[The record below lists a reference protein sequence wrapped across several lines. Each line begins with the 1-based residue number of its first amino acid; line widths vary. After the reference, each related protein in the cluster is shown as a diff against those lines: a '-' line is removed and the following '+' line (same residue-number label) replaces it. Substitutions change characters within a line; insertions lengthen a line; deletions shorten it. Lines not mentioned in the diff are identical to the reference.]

1 MNSKKPYSSPRMFEY
16 PPDQVPQTV
25 VQLFRDNSLSSAT
38 PTENTKHIAP
48 MDSNQGVAMLP
59 PFDIL
64 KMESSGPRWM
74 EAAVD
79 LERAKARVKVLAAS
93 SPGEYII
100 FNQETSERISI
111 KSETRRIV
119 FQIGYDEKGL
129 NARAELLRR
138 FGHEVISVTHNEAAK
153 VALSSFRDVDV
164 FIVGHT
170 APEQT
175 RKEMVA
181 WLKANYPKVKIV
193 ALNPSKD
200 QLLGA
205 DCNVALNDHDE
216 WLSLLAAAAS

>member
-1 MNSKKPYSSPRMFEY
+1 M
-16 PPDQVPQTV
+16 
-25 VQLFRDNSLSSAT
+25 
-38 PTENTKHIAP
+38 I
-48 MDSNQGVAMLP
+48 P
-59 PFDIL
+59 PFDIFKL
-64 KMESSGPRWM
+64 ESGELRWM
-74 EAAVD
+74 ELAADV
-79 LERAKARVKVLAAS
+79 ERAKARVKILATS

-100 FNQETSERISI
+100 ANQQTGEKISI
-111 KSETRRIV
+111 KTQTKRIL
-119 FQIGYDEKGL
+119 FQIGYDEKGI

-138 FGHEVISVTHNEAAK
+138 FGHEVISVTNNEAAK
-153 VALSSFRDVDV
+153 VALSSYHDVEL

-193 ALNPSKD
+193 ALNPSRD

-205 DCNVALNDHDE
+205 DYNVILNEHDE

>member
-1 MNSKKPYSSPRMFEY
+1 MR
-16 PPDQVPQTV
+16 
-25 VQLFRDNSLSSAT
+25 
-38 PTENTKHIAP
+38 
-48 MDSNQGVAMLP
+48 P

-64 KMESSGPRWM
+64 KVESGGVRWM
-74 EAAVD
+74 EAAAD

-100 FNQETSERISI
+100 LNQKTGEKISI
-111 KSETRRIV
+111 KSKTKRIL

-129 NARAELLRR
+129 NARAELFRR

-153 VALSSFRDVDV
+153 VALSSFPNVDL

-175 RKEMVA
+175 RKEMVD
-181 WLKANYPKVKIV
+181 WLKANYPKVKIL
-193 ALNPSKD
+193 ALNRSANRE
-200 QLLGA
+200 LSGA
-205 DCNVALNDHDE
+205 HYNVILNAYDE

>member
-1 MNSKKPYSSPRMFEY
+1 M
-16 PPDQVPQTV
+16 
-25 VQLFRDNSLSSAT
+25 
-38 PTENTKHIAP
+38 I
-48 MDSNQGVAMLP
+48 P
-59 PFDIL
+59 PFDIFKL
-64 KMESSGPRWM
+64 ESGELRWM
-74 EAAVD
+74 ELAADV
-79 LERAKARVKVLAAS
+79 ERAKARVKMLATS

-100 FNQETSERISI
+100 ANQETGEKISI
-111 KSETRRIV
+111 KTQTKRIL
-119 FQIGYDEKGL
+119 FQIGYDEKGI

-138 FGHEVISVTHNEAAK
+138 FGHEVISVTNNEAAK
-153 VALSSFRDVDV
+153 VALSSYHDVEL

-193 ALNPSKD
+193 ALNPSRD

-205 DCNVALNDHDE
+205 DYNVILNEHDE